1 VPNDVP
7 FTPAASR
14 SQELDAL
21 KGQAKYFEEALGEI
35 RERIGELEKTETE
48 G

>member
-1 VPNDVP
+1 MPYDVP
-7 FTPAASR
+7 FAPTGSR

-21 KGQAKYFEEALGEI
+21 KDQAKYFEEALGEI
-35 RERIGELEKTETE
+35 KDRIGDLEKTETA